1 MPEKAKQ
8 KPVALLILA
17 HNESSVIENTVI
29 LSKAA
34 LSSKD
39 SLFVVADYCTDDTA
53 LKAKN
58 AGAKVLLR
66 NEGSSNSKGAALF
79 WFIEEMGDN
88 LYKFSR
94 TIILDADSIIT
105 PEFIINVKK
114 NIIEGNE
121 LMQTFVYPQFDKKSP
136 VGTLAALSELHDQH
150 ISDKIRTKLG
160 WTVRL
165 RGTGM
170 VISPNLLLNL
180 NKNQLETQV
189 EDIALSLIFAS
200 KGIKTKRLDTAILFD
215 PKPSTLETASR
226 QRARW
231 FRGQQ
236 VAIWQYRKEI
246 MQVFLKGP
254 AGWSLLG
261 SLFLKPKWLIL
272 LSSLVLSIITHS
284 IPLLFFFFALY
295 FTLGISYLF
304 LGLCLI
310 PERRLFFRTL
320 FYIPAYIWMWL
331 KGICLS
337 LSDSSWLRARD

>member
-1 MPEKAKQ
+1 MPEKTKQ

-17 HNESSVIENTVI
+17 HNESNVIEKTVM
-29 LSKAA
+29 LSQVA

-53 LKAKN
+53 HKAKN
-58 AGAKVLLR
+58 AGAKTLLR
-66 NEGSSNSKGAALF
+66 NEGSKNSKGAALF
-79 WFIEEMGDN
+79 WFVEEMKN
-88 LYKFSR
+88 RLHKFSR
-94 TIILDADSIIT
+94 IIILDADSIIT
-105 PEFIINVKK
+105 PEFIANIKK

-150 ISDKIRTKLG
+150 ISDKIRSKLG

-170 VISPNLLLNL
+170 IVSPRLLLSL
-180 NKNQLETQV
+180 NKNQLKTQV

-200 KGIKTKRLDTAILFD
+200 KGIKVKRLDTAIFFD
-215 PKPSTLETASR
+215 PKPSTIKTAAK

-236 VAIWQYRKEI
+236 IAIWQYRKEI
-246 MQVFLKGP
+246 GHVFLRGP
-254 AGWSLLG
+254 AGWSLLS

-272 LSSLVLSIITHS
+272 AISLFLALVTFSLPSLS
-284 IPLLFFFFALY
+284 FFFGTYFALSA
-295 FTLGISYLF
+295 IYLF
-304 LGLCLI
+304 IGLCLI
-310 PERRLFFRTL
+310 PERILFFRTL
-320 FYIPAYIWMWL
+320 LHIPAYIWMWQ
-331 KGICLS
+331 KGIFLS
-337 LSDSSWLRARD
+337 LRASSWLRARD